1 MSFKL
6 NVLLEDIIKFDSFQV
21 HRMETYNV
29 LCRNYWVKSY
39 NLRKHFAAIQTI
51 LIIVHLKSA
60 F

>member
-39 NLRKHFAAIQTI
+39 NFIIIKSYNIKSYKKI
-51 LIIVHLKSA
+51 L
-60 F
+60 